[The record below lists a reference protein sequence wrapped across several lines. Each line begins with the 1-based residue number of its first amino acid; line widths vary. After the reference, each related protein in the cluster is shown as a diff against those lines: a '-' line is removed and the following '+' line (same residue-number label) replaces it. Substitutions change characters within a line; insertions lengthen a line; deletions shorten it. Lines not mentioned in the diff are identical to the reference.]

1 MRRLAVAVLIGLCCL
16 PTSGSAQWGGWTT
29 VQGSGSG
36 AEGRIEISW
45 QGFDCA
51 SKPNEHTPFRWNN
64 TYGEPVF
71 IEVAIS
77 FTRCR
82 SDAGTQTFSMTLQ
95 PGITDRNGDY
105 IAGFSGATEYRVVR
119 VRFPNRTTGSGSGA
133 GSTSAG
139 APTAGTTAGSTT
151 SGTTTSGAATS
162 GAGTT
167 SSSAGTT
174 GGAAANTSS
183 AGGTPSTTAAA
194 EAERQRQAQ
203 AAEDARRTEA
213 ARRAAEA
220 ARLEAIDQT
229 VTGVTN
235 VAVGM
240 AGAIAENRRMSAAR
254 RARLEAA
261 REQYRQRIA
270 AAFAMMPPRPQCTN
284 ARGIPVEIGR
294 DYRGA
299 LTGVECRTRSQSS
312 AVVYTLEVKERS
324 KVAVALRSNFWP
336 RITIANQATGAILSA
351 DEAWADLWLEPGVY
365 NILAHSE
372 LAGEVGD
379 FTVSVQPGRR
389 SWAGGW
395 QMGLG
400 MDMASATAD
409 TYGGDFGGG
418 MLAMRLGTPFRQGP
432 AIEERFTLTLDV
444 GYSEAIT
451 TADLGARLY
460 LLGKTTAWRPYLQA
474 SYGFASLCSQGCID
488 SDILGPDYYYAS
500 GMAFSWSAGLHW
512 YFSPQYAMDLGY
524 ISTSGSLDEGP
535 MSMSRF
541 RIGLAMHPGQ
551 PLVPR

>member
-1 MRRLAVAVLIGLCCL
+1 MRRFALVVFSGLFCL
-16 PTSGSAQWGGWTT
+16 PISLAAQWGGWTT

-45 QGFDCA
+45 QAFDCA
-51 SKPNEHTPFRWNN
+51 SKPNEHVPFRWNN

-71 IEVAIS
+71 IEVAIT

-82 SDAGTQTFSMTLQ
+82 GAGGTQTFSMTLQ

-105 IAGFSGATEYRVVR
+105 VAGFSGATDYRVVR
-119 VRFPNRTTGSGSGA
+119 VRFPNRTA
-133 GSTSAG
+133 ASA
-139 APTAGTTAGSTT
+139 TT
-151 SGTTTSGAATS
+151 SGTTTSGGGTMSSTS
-162 GAGTT
+162 GSAAGTSASST
-167 SSSAGTT
+167 SSGGSPSA
-174 GGAAANTSS
+174 A
-183 AGGTPSTTAAA
+183 AAA
-194 EAERQRQAQ
+194 EAERQRQAE
-203 AAEDARRTEA
+203 AAEQARQTEA

-240 AGAIAENRRMSAAR
+240 AGATAENRRMEAAR

-261 REQYRQRIA
+261 RAQYRQRIA

-284 ARGIPVEIGR
+284 ARGIPVEVGQ
-294 DYRGA
+294 DYRGQ
-299 LTGVECRTRSQSS
+299 LTGAECRTRSQSS

-336 RITIANQATGAILSA
+336 RITIANQATGAVLSA
-351 DEAWADLWLEPGVY
+351 DQPWADLWLEPGVY
-365 NILAHSE
+365 NNLAHSE
-372 LAGEVGD
+372 LAGEGGD
-379 FTVSVQPGRR
+379 YTVSVQPGRR

-395 QMGLG
+395 QIGLG

-409 TYGGDFGGG
+409 TYAGDFGGG

-460 LLGKTTAWRPYLQA
+460 VLGKTTAWRPYLQA

-488 SDILGPDYYYAS
+488 SDILGTDYYSAS

-512 YFSPQYAMDLGY
+512 YFRPQYAVDLGY
-524 ISTSGSLDEGP
+524 ISTSGNLDEGP

-541 RIGLAMHPGQ
+541 RVGIAMHPSQ
-551 PLVPR
+551 PLQPR